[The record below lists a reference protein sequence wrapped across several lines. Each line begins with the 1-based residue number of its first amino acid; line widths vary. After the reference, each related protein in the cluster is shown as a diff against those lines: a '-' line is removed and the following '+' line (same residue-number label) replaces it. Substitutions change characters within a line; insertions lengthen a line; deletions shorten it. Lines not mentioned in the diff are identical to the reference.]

1 MALCAAVHAATGVLD
16 RQGRDLMRPESACTR
31 GWLGPLPDT
40 ELGPG
45 GADSA
50 RHAGGAG
57 VASTARVEPPQTE
70 RTDRFLRSLQVET
83 GGVGQRHR
91 AISTPHE
98 VWVGRYER
106 TGHEYVHV
114 RPLF

>member
-16 RQGRDLMRPESACTR
+16 RQGRDSMRPESACTR

-45 GADSA
+45 RADSA

-70 RTDRFLRSLQVET
+70 RTDRFLRSLQVGT
-83 GGVGQRHR
+83 GGIGQ
-91 AISTPHE
+91 
-98 VWVGRYER
+98 
-106 TGHEYVHV
+106 
-114 RPLF
+114 

>member
-16 RQGRDLMRPESACTR
+16 RHGRDLMRPESACAR
-31 GWLGPLPDT
+31 GWLRSLPDT

-70 RTDRFLRSLQVET
+70 RTARLLRSQQVGT
-83 GGVGQRHR
+83 GGIGQ
-91 AISTPHE
+91 
-98 VWVGRYER
+98 
-106 TGHEYVHV
+106 
-114 RPLF
+114 